1 MQRLVPRRLALV
13 LALATPLAIS
23 CAPPETGPGPTGS
36 GGAAA
41 GTGGAGTGGNTPS
54 SSGGSSP
61 AGTGGAALPGSG
73 GAASGGAAPPA
84 TGGRGV
90 GGAIGSG
97 GRAGGGTTG
106 SGGRGTGGASV
117 MGGSTGA
124 AGNTGAGGGLGLKN
138 EPVKS
143 EGCGKAL
150 GTVKTGSTS
159 IMTTDG
165 MRRDYTI
172 DIPTNYDMN
181 RAHKLIFT
189 WHWINATD
197 DAVVNN
203 GYYGLKRLAMAAN
216 DPVIFIAPQS
226 NDGTWDREDHVLFD
240 DLLKLAK
247 TNLCVDTTRVF
258 ATGFSFGGMITY
270 SLSTNHQ
277 KDLRAVVG
285 IAPANWNIYLPTNT
299 HEPIAYMSTTGMGD
313 TTCKWINNDSRKEG
327 AKWAAIGHAMD
338 NGCMAP
344 TDFPIWT
351 SGNHVCYDFQGCR
364 AGYPVKACT
373 FNGGHTDN
381 STEGGT
387 NWIPTESWKFF
398 SQF

>member
-1 MQRLVPRRLALV
+1 MQRSLPSRMALV
-13 LALATPLAIS
+13 LAFATPLAIS
-23 CAPPETGPGPTGS
+23 CAPPETGPST
-36 GGAAA
+36 
-41 GTGGAGTGGNTPS
+41 GTGGATSGSGGVGTGGAPS
-54 SSGGSSP
+54 RTGGSGP
-61 AGTGGAALPGSG
+61 GTGGAAVPGSG
-73 GAASGGAAPPA
+73 GAASGGSSTGGAASGGSA
-84 TGGRGV
+84 TGGRAA
-90 GGAIGSG
+90 GGA
-97 GRAGGGTTG
+97 TG
-106 SGGRGTGGASV
+106 SGGRGTGGQA
-117 MGGSTGA
+117 GGGVVGGTTGS
-124 AGNTGAGGGLGLKN
+124 AGSTGAGGGLALKN
-138 EPVKS
+138 PPVKS
-143 EGCGKAL
+143 EGCGKEL
-150 GTVKTGSTS
+150 GTVKTGSAT

-172 DIPTNYDMN
+172 DIPTGYDKD
-181 RAHKLIFT
+181 RAHKVIFT

-203 GYYGLKRLAMAAN
+203 GYYGLKRLSMSAN

-247 TNLCVDTTRVF
+247 TNLCIDTTRVF

-351 SGNHVCYDFQGCR
+351 SGNHVCYDFQGCKP
-364 AGYPVKACT
+364 GYPVKACT

-381 STEGGT
+381 SSEGGM